1 VANNVCVHQQLQGTY
16 SEEQSDVP
24 YNALRC

>member
-1 VANNVCVHQQLQGTY
+1 VHQQLQGTY